1 MFGGRGRAPRGLRL
15 LLSARRPAGAT
26 RTEIEDDLKIA
37 SNTPTRVQ
45 HVGLAKPH
53 VLEYLT
59 HVLDDV
65 FNSYDQNAQ
74 KAHC

>member
-1 MFGGRGRAPRGLRL
+1 MDPKVCGKGGGRREGVCPLRL

-26 RTEIEDDLKIA
+26 RTEIEDYLKIA
-37 SNTPTRVQ
+37 SNTSTRVQ

-65 FNSYDQNAQ
+65 FNSYE
-74 KAHC
+74 